1 MHIYI
6 FTSLFVKSQL
16 SCQIYVYRNEDSSY
30 TSMDNKKNNKTGHG
44 EGEEKEKEQL
54 LSSINVKIDKK
65 NRLTRCE

>member
-1 MHIYI
+1 
-6 FTSLFVKSQL
+6 
-16 SCQIYVYRNEDSSY
+16 
-30 TSMDNKKNNKTGHG
+30 MDNEKNNKTGHG